1 MQVEEES
8 SNDKYIDDAK
18 LALMVKKTTKM
29 LKKLIHE
36 GIKFDS
42 IKKLARKKLLGPIEI
57 LKEQC
62 QCNTINLFSLLYRG
76 GQVRVFYPFPT
87 NDERG

>member
-1 MQVEEES
+1 VQVEEDS
-8 SNDKYIDDAK
+8 SNDKYIDDTK

-42 IKKLARKKLLGPIEI
+42 IKKLAR
-57 LKEQC
+57 
-62 QCNTINLFSLLYRG
+62 NFF
-76 GQVRVFYPFPT
+76 VRAY
-87 NDERG
+87 